1 MNEAEAFFK
10 VLYYAKD
17 YETFY
22 NTALWAREHLNVQ
35 MFVYVLSIAVLH
47 RPDTQGFILPPPYEI
62 HPYFFLSDE
71 VMQQAYQVKM
81 QESGEHVSPYVHS
94 GEGNAVIINSNYTG
108 WYVNFNEEQKLTYF
122 TEDIGLNSFYYYFH
136 LDYPFWMNGE
146 KFNLKKDRR
155 GENFYY
161 THQQLLAR
169 YYLERLSNGLGE
181 IPNFS
186 WNWPVETG
194 YYPSISYHNGMSFP
208 VRPNHFD
215 LKQGDFLQHLIQVED
230 YESRIRDSIDVGF
243 LIKVRLNNITIQYSI
258 QNPKF

>member
-1 MNEAEAFFK
+1 
-10 VLYYAKD
+10 
-17 YETFY
+17 
-22 NTALWAREHLNVQ
+22 

-47 RPDTQGFILPPPYEI
+47 RPDTQGFVLPPPYEI

-71 VMQQAYQVKM
+71 VMHQAYQVKM
-81 QESGEHVSPYVHS
+81 QESGEYVSPHVHS
-94 GEGNAVIINSNYTG
+94 GEGNTVIINSNYTG
-108 WYVNFNEEQKLTYF
+108 WYVNYNDEQKLSYF

-146 KFNLKKDRR
+146 QFNLKKDRR

-161 THQQLLAR
+161 THQQILAR

-194 YYPSISYHNGMSFP
+194 FYPSISYHNGMSFP

-215 LKQGDFLQHLIQVED
+215 LKQGDFLQHLTQVED

-243 LIKVRLNNITIQYSI
+243 LMKVRFRSITTQSYITLYEVAQV
-258 QNPKF
+258 F